1 MLAGCPARPFS
12 GGLSAIVPLHGIRG
26 RIHGIRDRTRNGSPA
41 GTGGSENF
49 LLMARIGFR
58 PTTLADES
66 AIVALLREAHGAPS
80 PAANSTLEHRHMV
93 WKCWQPHEGWQGS
106 RSYVLTKDDRIVA
119 HGTVVPA
126 VCAWEGERIN
136 MLHVI
141 DWAARA
147 EVRGA
152 GAAVMEHIGKLA
164 DVIVTSSGSDKGRQ
178 LLPFMGFRESST
190 VVTGYARPIRP
201 WLYFTASGA
210 QRWRRAAR
218 YLRACLWA
226 LRATSHRDASW
237 QARRISAEEIAST
250 PIPWPAPKYGT
261 AVLERKPAVM
271 SYLLQCPAVAMELY
285 AAGRGGSP
293 EGYFVLAFT
302 RGQARLI
309 DCWLDSESLP
319 GWTALVSLAV
329 RQAEQRP
336 EVGEIV
342 ATCSEPLLATA
353 LRHCGFH
360 ARFSRSLSVRAGSGA
375 RVPDRTVR
383 IQMIDDDQAY
393 LHGGFWA

>member
-1 MLAGCPARPFS
+1 M
-12 GGLSAIVPLHGIRG
+12 H
-26 RIHGIRDRTRNGSPA
+26 
-41 GTGGSENF
+41 
-49 LLMARIGFR
+49 
-58 PTTLADES
+58 
-66 AIVALLREAHGAPS
+66 
-80 PAANSTLEHRHMV
+80 
-93 WKCWQPHEGWQGS
+93 WKCWQPHEGWPGS

-126 VCAWEGERIN
+126 VCAWERERIN

-164 DVIVTSSGSDKGRQ
+164 EVIATSSGSDKGRQ
-178 LLPFMGFRESST
+178 LLPFMGFKESNT
-190 VVTGYARPIRP
+190 VVTGYTRPIRP

-210 QRWRRAAR
+210 HRWRRAAR
-218 YLRACLWA
+218 CLRAGLWA
-226 LRATSHRDASW
+226 LRAPPHRDGSW
-237 QARRISAEEIAST
+237 QARRIGAEEIAST
-250 PIPWPAPKYGT
+250 SIPWPAPKYGS

-285 AAGRGGSP
+285 AVDRGGKP
-293 EGYFVLAFT
+293 EGYFLLAFT
-302 RGQARLI
+302 RSQARLI
-309 DCWLDSESLP
+309 DSWLDSESLS

-329 RQAEQRP
+329 RQAEQRAG
-336 EVGEIV
+336 VGEIV
-342 ATCSEPLLATA
+342 ATCSEPLLAAA
-353 LRHCGFH
+353 LRQCGFH
-360 ARFSRSLSVRAGSGA
+360 ARFSRSLSMRATGGA
-375 RVPDRTVR
+375 RLPDCTVR